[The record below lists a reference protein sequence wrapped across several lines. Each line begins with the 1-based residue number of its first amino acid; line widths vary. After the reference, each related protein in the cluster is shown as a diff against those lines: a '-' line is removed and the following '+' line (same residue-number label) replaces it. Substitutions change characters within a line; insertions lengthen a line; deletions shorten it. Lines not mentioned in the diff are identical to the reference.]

1 MMKKLL
7 SVLLVLVVALL
18 GYWLVAPQQP
28 IVSDAAKSFDGFATA
43 LIDEQAIPGLAIAVV
58 KDRKIVHMRGYGFA
72 DLRART
78 PMTAD
83 TPMNI
88 ASISKP
94 ILGIVLLQLRD
105 KGQLDLDA
113 DINRFLPFRVDH
125 PQAKGRPIT
134 LRQLATHTSGIADYY
149 DTADYQ
155 PGADSPTPLTMYLR
169 SLLTPAGARYDAGGH
184 YLDAQPGTVREYSN
198 LGAGVAGAAAE
209 RAGGAPLSALA
220 KENIFAPLGMT
231 NSSWLLADYPA
242 GKLATRYEVYQCLPY
257 TSLCASTGEPKRN
270 YLIGRIFRPARA
282 DRRVE
287 PYPQFG
293 NPNYPDGGV
302 NASARDLTLLAQS
315 LLAGGK
321 TRDGR
326 LLSPASFDEMLKLQ
340 LPPSIDDR
348 QRFFWRDRD
357 GMTGHAGSDEGV
369 YTSFYFDR
377 AKGDAIIVLMNRT
390 PDLATEDAM
399 ARLFARIKADL
410 LRR

>member
-1 MMKKLL
+1 VKKPLYL
-7 SVLLVLVVALL
+7 LLVFAIVAI
-18 GYWLVAPQQP
+18 GYWSIAPRQP
-28 IVSDAAKSFDGFATA
+28 MISDAAKSFDGFATA

-58 KDRKIVHMRGYGFA
+58 RNQKIVHMRGYGFA
-72 DLRART
+72 DLRSRT
-78 PMTAD
+78 AMTPD

-105 KGQLDLDA
+105 KGRLDLDT
-113 DINRFLPFRVDH
+113 DINTLLPFRVENPH
-125 PQAKGRPIT
+125 SGSRPIT
-134 LRQLATHTSGIADYY
+134 IRQLATHTSGIADYY

-155 PGADSPTPLTMYLR
+155 HGADSPRALNDYLR
-169 SLLTPAGARYDAGGH
+169 SLLSPEGARYEEGAH
-184 YLDAQPGTVREYSN
+184 YLEAKPGTVREYSN
-198 LGAGVAGAAAE
+198 LGAGVAGAVAE
-209 RAGGAPLSALA
+209 RAGGAPLAALA
-220 KENIFAPLGMT
+220 KDNIFAPLGMA

-257 TSLCASTGEPKRN
+257 TSLCASIGEPKRN
-270 YLIGRIFRPARA
+270 YLIGKIFRPASA
-282 DRRVE
+282 DRRIK

-315 LLAGGK
+315 LLAQGTTNG
-321 TRDGR
+321 GR
-326 LLSPASFDEMLKLQ
+326 LLSPASFEEMLKLQ
-340 LPPSIDDR
+340 LPTSVDDR

-357 GMTGHAGSDEGV
+357 GMTGHAGSDDGV

-377 AKGDAIIVLMNRT
+377 KQGDAIIVLMNRT
-390 PDLATEDAM
+390 PDLETENAM
-399 ARLFARIKADL
+399 ARLFERVKTDL

>member
-1 MMKKLL
+1 MKKTLYL
-7 SVLLVLVVALL
+7 LLVLAVAAA
-18 GYWLVAPQQP
+18 GYWFLAPRQSV
-28 IVSDAAKSFDGFATA
+28 ISDGTKGLDGFATA

-58 KDRKIVHMRGYGFA
+58 KDRKIVHLRGYGFA
-72 DLRART
+72 DLRSRT
-78 PMTAD
+78 AMTPD

-105 KGQLDLDA
+105 KGRLDLDT
-113 DINRFLPFRVDH
+113 DINGLLPFRVENPH
-125 PQAKGRPIT
+125 SGGRSIT
-134 LRQLATHTSGIADYY
+134 IRQLATHTSGIADYY

-155 PGADSPTPLTMYLR
+155 PDADSPRPLNDYLR
-169 SLLTPAGARYDAGGH
+169 SLLSPEGARYEEGAH
-184 YLDAQPGTVREYSN
+184 YLEAKPGTEREYSN
-198 LGAGVAGAAAE
+198 LGAGVAGAVAE
-209 RAGGAPLSALA
+209 RAGGAPLAALA
-220 KENIFAPLGMT
+220 KDNIFAPLGMV

-257 TSLCASTGEPKRN
+257 TSLCASTKEPKRN
-270 YLIGRIFRPARA
+270 YLIGKIFRPASR
-282 DRRVE
+282 DRHIK

-315 LLAGGK
+315 LLAQGTMNG
-321 TRDGR
+321 GR
-326 LLSPASFDEMLKLQ
+326 LLSPASFEEMLKLQ
-340 LPPSIDDR
+340 LPTSVDDR

-357 GMTGHAGSDEGV
+357 GMTGHAGSDDGV

-377 AKGDAIIVLMNRT
+377 KQGDAIIVLMNRT
-390 PDLATEDAM
+390 PDLETENAM
-399 ARLFARIKADL
+399 ARLFERIKTDL